1 MGRAADDGGDDA
13 PALASLLVHRRGRRR
28 GGVDAVAAD
37 EGAMKEA
44 FAGFILAVAA
54 LHALGGSPAQAVTN
68 AYNDAERLPADI
80 ASNAGYLWIGDLP
93 EKEWAQFKQQLRY
106 KLNTVST
113 EADIVQIYDVAPDL
127 IRFDRR
133 DPGPAFAKAWEKTA
147 DVDTIFHLQV
157 EVEEAVE
164 YGHYGRDGKWVTTRT
179 EKGKKARKS
188 VMAAQVIEDCPACR
202 GWLPST
208 ETAGLLLLD
217 HSNSPILSGLWFWA
231 RLSRELP
238 LNNREDGTGYY
249 DFLGWTDRDAMFRT
263 IRFHEDDSIAAG
275 QLYRAVVEAGSSGV
289 AQNGR
294 HIWREQATTG
304 PAWRTIDVDQT
315 DGDKNVVHRL
325 KRGELKGVAEEW
337 YVFLP
342 CGIPGTALFE
352 FETGKRQ
359 NTAPDF
365 IGGYGDPDYG
375 GEDLRIHVGTLT
387 CAACHSVRVLKV
399 IGADGR
405 DWTRFNF
412 DGPQHMLQS
421 PDYNLEKDF
430 NREFFRSIE
439 KERAKSEAAFVEAMQ
454 DISGLQIGKLVDAEN
469 RMWRLYANTPMDAE
483 AVGRL
488 MGCDEKTLVG
498 ALKAVNDRGG
508 VDPIL
513 FPLLRQGKINRRS
526 IEEESPVIHAILR
539 DYTP

>member
-1 MGRAADDGGDDA
+1 MR
-13 PALASLLVHRRGRRR
+13 
-28 GGVDAVAAD
+28 
-37 EGAMKEA
+37 EA
-44 FAGFILAVAA
+44 FAGFTLAVVA
-54 LHALGGSPAQAVTN
+54 LHALGGSPALAVTN
-68 AYNDAERLPADI
+68 AFLTEEKLPADI

-93 EKEWAQFKQQLRY
+93 EKDWPQFKQQLRY

-113 EADIVQIYDVAPDL
+113 NADIVQIYDVAPDL

-147 DVDTIFHLQV
+147 DVDPIFHLQV
-157 EVEEAVE
+157 EVVETQE

-179 EKGKKARKS
+179 EKGKKVKKS
-188 VMAAQVIEDCPACR
+188 VMAAQVIEDCPSCR
-202 GWLPST
+202 GWLPSA
-208 ETAGLLLLD
+208 ETAGLLLLTD
-217 HSNSPILSGLWFWA
+217 SRSPILSGLWLWA

-249 DFLGWTDRDAMFRT
+249 DFLGWTDRDAMFKT

-294 HIWREQATTG
+294 HVWREVATTG
-304 PAWRTIDVDQT
+304 PAWRTLDVDAT
-315 DGDKNVVHRL
+315 DGDKNVVHNL
-325 KRGELKGVAEEW
+325 KRDELTAVAEEW
-337 YVFLP
+337 YVTLP
-342 CGIPGTALFE
+342 NGIPGTGLFE
-352 FETGKRQ
+352 AKAGKRQ

-365 IGGYGDPDYG
+365 IGSISDPDYG
-375 GEDLRIHVGTLT
+375 GQDNRIHVGTLV
-387 CAACHSVRVLKV
+387 CAACHSVGVLRT
-399 IGADGR
+399 ID

-412 DGPQHMLQS
+412 DSPRHMLQS

-439 KERAKSEAAFVEAMQ
+439 KQRARDSAAFIEAMQ
-454 DISGLQIGKLVDAEN
+454 DVSGLEIGKLVDAEN
-469 RMWRLYANTPMDAE
+469 KTWRKYANESLDAE
-483 AVGRL
+483 AVSRL
-488 MGCDEKTLVG
+488 MGCDEKTLI
-498 ALKAVNDRGG
+498 ASLKQVNDRGG

-513 FPLLRQGKINRRS
+513 FPLLRQGKMNRRS
-526 IEEESPVIHAILR
+526 VEEFSPTIHAILR

>member
-1 MGRAADDGGDDA
+1 MR
-13 PALASLLVHRRGRRR
+13 
-28 GGVDAVAAD
+28 
-37 EGAMKEA
+37 EA
-44 FAGFILAVAA
+44 FAGFTLAITA
-54 LHALGGSPAQAVTN
+54 LHVLAGSPALAVTN
-68 AYNDAERLPADI
+68 AFADTEKLPADI

-93 EKEWAQFKQQLRY
+93 EKEWPQFKQQLRY

-113 EADIVQIYDVAPDL
+113 EADVVQIYDVAPDL

-133 DPGPAFAKAWEKTA
+133 DPGPAFAKAWEKT
-147 DVDTIFHLQV
+147 DVVDPVFHLQV

-179 EKGKKARKS
+179 EKSGKKVRKS
-188 VMAAQVIEDCPACR
+188 VMAAQEIVDCPSCR

-208 ETAGLLLLD
+208 ETAGLLLLTQ
-217 HSNSPILSGLWFWA
+217 SRSPILSGLWLWA

-294 HIWREQATTG
+294 HVWEEQATTG
-304 PAWRTIDVDQT
+304 KAWKTIDVDQT

-325 KRGELKGVAEEW
+325 KRDELEGVAEEW
-337 YVFLP
+337 YVGLP
-342 CGIPGTALFE
+342 NGIPGTGLFE
-352 FETGKRQ
+352 AKTGKRQ

-365 IGGYGDPDYG
+365 IGGVSDPGYG
-375 GEDLRIHVGTLT
+375 GQDLRIHVGTLS
-387 CAACHSVRVLKV
+387 CADCHGVSVLRP
-399 IGADGR
+399 IS
-405 DWTRFNF
+405 DWVRANF
-412 DGPQHMLQS
+412 DSPQHLLQS
-421 PDYNLEKDF
+421 PDYQIEKDF

-439 KERAKSEAAFVEAMQ
+439 KERAKSAAAFVEAMQ
-454 DISGLQIGKLVDAEN
+454 DVSGLEIGKLVDAESK
-469 RMWRLYANTPMDAE
+469 MWRLYANTPLDAD

-488 MGCDEKTLVG
+488 MGCDEKTLVA
-498 ALKAVNDRGG
+498 ALRQVNDRGG

-526 IEEESPVIHAILR
+526 VEEFSPTIHAILR